1 MYKYYI
7 CKLNNKEHN
16 ILKKNPHCIQYFCEI
31 DRIQKSKWPFNK
43 IYLRRQSKY
52 KHFYYYYKEL
62 KTKTIKEENLPD
74 ISFNQFKR
82 KQIFKTTDDI
92 KSNPKVHYTPR
103 EQRPSTTTHL
113 GQLKLSLSTI
123 QFLLYYAPKDKEVH
137 IIYPG
142 SAHGY
147 NIQFLTTLFSQ
158 CKWHL
163 IDPGKFYKKLYK
175 NPNIID
181 IQNSLFTDELV
192 ESKRKELKGKYKLL
206 ISDIR
211 LTTNDEDI
219 DRDNKLQA
227 SWVKNFKPHYA
238 QLKWRVPRH
247 KGNKYKYLDGVN
259 YLQMYAAPASTET
272 RLVVKANTKIKTKFW
287 DYEEEDDKMYYF
299 NRILRPSY
307 YKSKIKHKCT
317 DNCHDCIAMINLLK
331 EYKEKY
337 PENNFSK
344 QSLTKMIEQLFNEIQ
359 NVKKRLCEDFKKV
372 VKNLKKI

>member
-7 CKLNNKEHN
+7 CKLNNKEHD
-16 ILKKNPHCIQYFCEI
+16 ILKKNPHCIQYFCEV

-52 KHFYYYYKEL
+52 TNFYYYKP
-62 KTKTIKEENLPD
+62 KHKDIIKEENLPD
-74 ISFNQFKR
+74 ISFTEFKR

-92 KSNPKVHYTPR
+92 KTNPKISYQPR
-103 EQRPSTTTHL
+103 AQSPSTTTHL

-137 IIYPG
+137 VIYPG

-147 NIQFLTTLFSQ
+147 NIQFLTTLFPQ

-192 ESKRKELKGKYKLL
+192 ESKKKELKAKYKLL

-211 LTTNDEDI
+211 LTPKDEDI
-219 DRDNKLQA
+219 DRDNELQA

-247 KGNKYKYLDGVN
+247 KGNKYKYFDGVN
-259 YLQMYAAPASTET
+259 YLQMYTPPASTET

-287 DYEEEDDKMYYF
+287 DYKEEDDKMYYF

-307 YKSKIKHKCT
+307 YKSKVKHKCT

-359 NVKKRLCEDFKKV
+359 NVKKRLCKDFKKV